1 MNDINNNKLV
11 IFNFCGFVC
20 YCNCDC
26 DGDFIII
33 LLYLHDNRSLYFLY
47 NIFRGVVF
55 T

>member
-11 IFNFCGFVC
+11 IFKFCGFVC
-20 YCNCDC
+20 DCDCNC